1 MLTSAPTLDHLYG
14 LFPDSPDRPI
24 ATEISSRDV
33 PQPYHKLLVHSHH
46 MTVTVEEYYR
56 SPVDVRVLECRRRGN
71 EYARKIL
78 LAVQA
83 TGRVVQFGLVR
94 INLGAC
100 SEVVRNEIIEEK
112 TPLGR
117 IMVRHNM
124 LRRIDPLAYLRVSLG
139 ETMAGWFGVAL
150 GTETFGRVGVI
161 YTGDKP
167 AAEVLEILAPIDP
180 QV

>member
-14 LFPDSPDRPI
+14 LFPDSPDRPN

-46 MTVTVEEYYR
+46 MTVTVEEYFR
-56 SPVDVRVLECRRRGN
+56 SPVDVRVLECRRSGN

-78 LAVQA
+78 LAA
-83 TGRVVQFGLVR
+83 HSTGRVVQFGLVR

-117 IMVRHNM
+117 IMIRHNL
-124 LRRIDPLAYLRVSLG
+124 LRRIDPIAYLRVVIG
-139 ETMAGWFGVAL
+139 ETMAGWFSAAP

-161 YTGDKP
+161 YTGEKP
-167 AAEVLEILAPIDP
+167 AAEVLEILAP
-180 QV
+180 V